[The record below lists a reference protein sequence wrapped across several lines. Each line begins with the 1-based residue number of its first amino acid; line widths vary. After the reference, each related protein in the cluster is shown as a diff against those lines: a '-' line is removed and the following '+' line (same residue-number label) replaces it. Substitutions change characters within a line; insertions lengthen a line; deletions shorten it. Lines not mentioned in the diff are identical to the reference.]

1 MDALVK
7 QYKYL
12 LQSRSDRTQL
22 PVTQSGWRLL
32 VKRILDIAVS
42 GLILAILLPLLA
54 LLWVL
59 VRLKLGSPVLFRQLR
74 PGRFGV
80 PFTIY
85 KLRTMTSARDANG
98 EMMPDSARLT
108 KFGEFLRRTSLDE
121 LPELWNVLRG
131 DMSLVGPR
139 PLLMRYYPF
148 FTEPEKARFF
158 VRPGITGLA
167 QISGRNDLSWN
178 DRIGLDLDYVRHCSF
193 ARDIRILFL
202 TLWRVF
208 QRDGV
213 QIDPG
218 AVMLDFDEER
228 KGRSAN
234 SVPTCH
240 AANN

>member
-1 MDALVK
+1 MN
-7 QYKYL
+7 
-12 LQSRSDRTQL
+12 
-22 PVTQSGWRLL
+22 RLYTGV
-32 VKRILDIAVS
+32 VKRALDVAISV
-42 GLILAILLPLLA
+42 LLLAILSPLLA

-59 VRLKLGSPVLFRQLR
+59 VRIKLGSPVLFQQLR

-85 KLRTMTSARDANG
+85 KLRTMTDVRDAIG
-98 EMMPDSARLT
+98 EMMPDSMRLT
-108 KFGEFLRRTSLDE
+108 NFGAFLRRTSLDE

-131 DMSLVGPR
+131 NMSLVGPR
-139 PLLMRYYPF
+139 PLLMRYHPF
-148 FTEPEKARFF
+148 FTDAEKARFV

-167 QISGRNDLSWN
+167 QVSGRNDLSWD
-178 DRIGLDLDYVRHCSF
+178 DRIGLDLDYVRHTSF
-193 ARDIRILFL
+193 ALDIKILFL

-208 QRDGV
+208 RRDGV

-228 KGRSAN
+228 KARGAN
-234 SVPTCH
+234 SVSTCH

>member
-1 MDALVK
+1 MDRLYTGVPKRAL
-7 QYKYL
+7 
-12 LQSRSDRTQL
+12 D
-22 PVTQSGWRLL
+22 VTVSSLML
-32 VKRILDIAVS
+32 VILS
-42 GLILAILLPLLA
+42 PLLA

-59 VRLKLGSPVLFRQLR
+59 VRVQLGSPVWFRQLR

-98 EMMPDSARLT
+98 ELMPDSARLT
-108 KFGEFLRRTSLDE
+108 KLGEFLRRTSLDE

-131 DMSLVGPR
+131 VMSLVGPR

-167 QISGRNDLSWN
+167 QVSGRNDLSW
-178 DRIGLDLDYVRHCSF
+178 DERIDLDLDYVRDCSL

-213 QIDPG
+213 QVDPG

-228 KGRSAN
+228 KGRAESN
-234 SVPTCH
+234 VPTCH

>member
-1 MDALVK
+1 MK
-7 QYKYL
+7 QTYKGV
-12 LQSRSDRTQL
+12 
-22 PVTQSGWRLL
+22 P
-32 VKRILDIAVS
+32 KRVLDIAVS
-42 GLILAILLPLLA
+42 GMILVILSPLLA
-54 LLWVL
+54 LLWAL
-59 VRLKLGSPVLFRQLR
+59 VRIQLGSPVLFQQLR

-85 KLRTMTSARDANG
+85 KLRTMTGARDANG
-98 EMMPDSARLT
+98 ELKPDSARLT
-108 KFGEFLRRTSLDE
+108 KLGEFLRRTSLDE

-131 DMSLVGPR
+131 EMSLVGPR

-167 QISGRNDLSWN
+167 QVSGRNDLSW
-178 DRIGLDLDYVRHCSF
+178 DERIDLDLDYVRDYSL
-193 ARDIRILFL
+193 ALDIRILFL

-213 QIDPG
+213 QVDPG

-228 KGRSAN
+228 KGRAESNA
-234 SVPTCH
+234 PTCH